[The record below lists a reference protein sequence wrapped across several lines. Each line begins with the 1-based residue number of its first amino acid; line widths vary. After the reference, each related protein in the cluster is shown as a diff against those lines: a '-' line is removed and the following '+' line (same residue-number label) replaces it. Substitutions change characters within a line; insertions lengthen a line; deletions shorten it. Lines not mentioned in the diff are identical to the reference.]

1 MADGLRRGSARALLR
16 RYGTSRAGLQTVG
29 AGAEVAVFG
38 GAGGAAGG
46 FAAGGRRS
54 PVFAKEFK
62 EVGTGGEQPVVARH
76 CQF

>member
-1 MADGLRRGSARALLR
+1 M
-16 RYGTSRAGLQTVG
+16 G
-29 AGAEVAVFG
+29 AGAEVAAFG

-46 FAAGGRRS
+46 FAVGGRRS

-76 CQF
+76 CQL